1 LGASVTLSASGA
13 NQFTWNNGVV
23 DGVSFVP
30 NVTTTYTVSGASM
43 GGCTA
48 SDQVTITV
56 NYPSTNTITTTA
68 QGSYTLNGQVYTASG
83 TYTQTLTNANG
94 CDSTIIL
101 NLTISNVG
109 LDENQFN
116 TEVKLYPNPTHGVV
130 SLQVSNDLTGSKFEL
145 VDAVGKV
152 VLHGVIQTE
161 QSQLDLSVLK
171 NGMYLFRL
179 QNDSRFIRIMKQ

>member
-1 LGASVTLSASGA
+1 
-13 NQFTWNNGVV
+13 
-23 DGVSFVP
+23 
-30 NVTTTYTVSGASM
+30 M
-43 GGCTA
+43 
-48 SDQVTITV
+48 
-56 NYPSTNTITTTA
+56 
-68 QGSYTLNGQVYTASG
+68 
-83 TYTQTLTNANG
+83 
-94 CDSTIIL
+94 
-101 NLTISNVG
+101 NLTINNVG

-116 TEVKLYPNPTHGVV
+116 TVVKLYPNPTHGVV
-130 SLQVSNDLTGSKFEL
+130 SLQVSNELTGSNFEL